1 MRDLLPE
8 LSRLRMGPGDGAVRH
23 AVGRAVVIEV
33 KGSAPRPPGAVLLA
47 TGDGRFAGSLA
58 GGCVESASVDDVAA
72 AVRAGTTSVLSQ
84 GLDAREEWGTG
95 LACGG
100 VLRVLVEPAVRPEI
114 EALAGSA
121 TGGVVATVVAGPAE
135 RGGLGAAIAI
145 GADGVAGPVLAPLGA
160 PGFAHPDLAL
170 VAAIGEVRAAA
181 VAAFAS
187 GESRCE
193 RFATPAGEIE
203 VFLEVLPPPVAVF
216 VYGATDVAAAL
227 VRLAEPLGW
236 RVTVADARA
245 AFLVAERF
253 AGAARLIRAWPEPA
267 IEQAGVGPATSVV
280 VLTHDPKLD
289 VPALAAALRAGA
301 AYVGLLGSRRTQA
314 ARRESLRA
322 EGVPDGALA
331 RIRGPVGLDI
341 RGRTAAELALSI
353 VAEIA
358 AARRGASGRPLTEL

>member
-8 LSRLRMGPGDGAVRH
+8 LARLRGSSSGAGGAGGAV
-23 AVGRAVVIEV
+23 VGRAVVIDV

-47 TGDGRFAGSLA
+47 TADGRFAGSLA

-72 AVRAGTTSVLSQ
+72 AVRTGKTSLVSQ
-84 GLDAREEWGTG
+84 GLDAREAWGTG

-114 EALAGSA
+114 EALAGSDA
-121 TGGVVATVVAGPAE
+121 GGVVATVVAGP
-135 RGGLGAAIAI
+135 GGPGAAVAI
-145 GADGVAGPVLAPLGA
+145 GADGVAGPVLPALGA
-160 PGFAHPDLAL
+160 SSASSPHAAL

-181 VAAFAS
+181 VAAFAA
-187 GESRCE
+187 GESRCA
-193 RFATPAGEIE
+193 RFVTSAGEIE

-253 AGAARLIRAWPEPA
+253 AGATRLIRAWPE
-267 IEQAGVGPATSVV
+267 QAMKDAQVGPATPVV

-289 VPALAAALRAGA
+289 VPALACALRAGA
-301 AYVGLLGSRRTQA
+301 RYVGLLGSRRTQA
-314 ARRESLRA
+314 ARREALRA
-322 EGVPDGALA
+322 EGLPDAA
-331 RIRGPVGLDI
+331 IATIRGPVGLDI

-358 AARRGASGRPLTEL
+358 AARRGASGRPLTDL